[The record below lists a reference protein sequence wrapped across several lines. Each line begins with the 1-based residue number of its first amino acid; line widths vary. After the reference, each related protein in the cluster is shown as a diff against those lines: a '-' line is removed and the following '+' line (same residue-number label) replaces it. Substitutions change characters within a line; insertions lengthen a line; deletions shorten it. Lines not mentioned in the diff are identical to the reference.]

1 MTMAFRAVAYQE
13 TLQNAGVSVEV
24 ARAHAKAMEE
34 FVVGEL
40 VTRDYFRDHLD
51 SKLVELS
58 SKLVQVE
65 DKFEGKLVSLEA
77 KIDAKL
83 SELELRIVRWVV
95 GSVGAAAIG
104 IIVTVLAALFRLVK

>member
-1 MTMAFRAVAYQE
+1 MTVAFRAVAYQE
-13 TLQNAGVSVEV
+13 TLQDAGVPVEI

-51 SKLVELS
+51 SKLVEVN
-58 SKLVQVE
+58 SKFVQ
-65 DKFEGKLVSLEA
+65 LEA

-83 SELELRIVRWVV
+83 SDLELRLVRWVV

-104 IIVTVLAALFRLVK
+104 IIVTLLVALFRVVK